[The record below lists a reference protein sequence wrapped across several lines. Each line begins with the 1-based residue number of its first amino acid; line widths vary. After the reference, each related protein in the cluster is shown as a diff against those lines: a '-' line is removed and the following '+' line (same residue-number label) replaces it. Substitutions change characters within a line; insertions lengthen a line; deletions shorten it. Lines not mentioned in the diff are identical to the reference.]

1 VSIHFSPVIAAQDRG
16 TGGAFSVKA
25 LDLARAGDS
34 ASPVLVL
41 DDFRVKGRPF
51 PPHPHAGFAAVT
63 YVFEDSPGGLR
74 SRDSLGNDVVTGP
87 GGIVWTQTGS
97 GLIHEELPADSQR
110 ELHGLQI
117 FVNLSSK
124 NRLAAPQMLRLESQQ
139 VPEWRS
145 EDGDRVRVLV
155 GSFQGISSALIPIEP
170 FHLLDVEL
178 HGEISFD
185 LPNAYNAVV
194 YVVDGSV
201 RVLADGRRQALSG
214 GNAVAL
220 GGTGGTVSLAALHP
234 THLFVLSGPLIGEPL
249 VVQGSFMMNTR
260 SQIDA
265 AINRFQSGKMGR
277 LAPFSNESSD

>member
-1 VSIHFSPVIAAQDRG
+1 MSIQFSPVIAAQNRG
-16 TGGAFSVKA
+16 TGSAFSVKA
-25 LDLARAGDS
+25 LDLAGAGDS
-34 ASPVLVL
+34 ASPVIVL
-41 DDFRVKGRPF
+41 DDFRVRGRPF

-97 GLIHEELPADSQR
+97 GLIHEELPADSNL

-124 NRLAAPQMLRLESQQ
+124 NRLAAPQMLRLEAHQ
-139 VPEWRS
+139 VPDWRS
-145 EDGDRVRVLV
+145 EHGDRVRVLV
-155 GSFQGISSALIPIEP
+155 GSFRGVSSALVPLEP
-170 FHLLDVEL
+170 FHLLDVEMRR
-178 HGEISFD
+178 EISFEIQ
-185 LPNAYNAVV
+185 NAYNAIV
-194 YVVDGSV
+194 YVVHGSV

-220 GGTGGTVSLAALHP
+220 SGSGGPVSLAALHP
-234 THLFVLSGPLIGEPL
+234 THLFILSGPLIDEPL

-260 SQIDA
+260 AQIDA
-265 AINRFQSGKMGR
+265 AINRFESGKMGR
-277 LAPFSNESSD
+277 LSPFSNESSD

>member
-1 VSIHFSPVIAAQDRG
+1 
-16 TGGAFSVKA
+16 
-25 LDLARAGDS
+25 
-34 ASPVLVL
+34 
-41 DDFRVKGRPF
+41 
-51 PPHPHAGFAAVT
+51 
-63 YVFEDSPGGLR
+63 
-74 SRDSLGNDVVTGP
+74 VVTGP

-97 GLIHEELPADSQR
+97 SLIHEELPAESDR

-124 NRLAAPQMLRLESQQ
+124 NRLAAPQMLRLEAHQ

-155 GSFQGISSALIPIEP
+155 GSFRGISSALIPLEP

-178 HGEISFD
+178 QGEISFD
-185 LPNAYNAVV
+185 LQSAYNAVV

-220 GGTGGTVSLAALHP
+220 YGTGGLVTVEALLP
-234 THLFVLSGPLIGEPL
+234 THVVMLSSAAIDEPL
-249 VVQGSFMMNTR
+249 VVHGSFIMNTR
-260 SQIDA
+260 SQINA
-265 AINRFQSGKMGR
+265 AIARYQSGEMGY
-277 LAPFSNESSD
+277 LAPFSND

>member
-1 VSIHFSPVIAAQDRG
+1 VSIQFSPVIAAQERG

-25 LDLARAGDS
+25 LDLAGAGDS

-41 DDFRVKGRPF
+41 DEFRVRGRPF

-74 SRDSLGNDVVTGP
+74 SRDSLGNDVITGP

-97 GLIHEELPADSQR
+97 GLIHEELPADSNL

-124 NRLAAPQMLRLESQQ
+124 NRLAAPQMLRLEAHR

-145 EDGDRVRVLV
+145 EEGDRVRVLV
-155 GSFQGISSALIPIEP
+155 GSFQGVSSALVPLEP

-178 HGEISFD
+178 QGEISFD

-194 YVVDGSV
+194 YVVDGSL
-201 RVLADGRRQALSG
+201 RVLADDRLQALSG
-214 GNAVAL
+214 STAVAL
-220 GGTGGTVSLAALHP
+220 GGTGGPVTLAALHP
-234 THLFVLSGPLIGEPL
+234 SHLVVLSGPLIGEPL
-249 VVQGSFMMNTR
+249 VVHGSFMMNTR

-265 AINRFQSGKMGR
+265 TINRFESGKMGH
-277 LAPFSNESSD
+277 LAPFSDD

>member
-1 VSIHFSPVIAAQDRG
+1 MSIRFSPVIAAQDRG
-16 TGGAFSVKA
+16 TGSTFSVKA
-25 LDLARAGDS
+25 LDLADVGDS
-34 ASPVLVL
+34 VSPVIVL

-97 GLIHEELPADSQR
+97 GLIHEELPADSNL

-124 NRLAAPQMLRLESQQ
+124 NRLAAPHMLRLEAHK

-155 GSFQGISSALIPIEP
+155 GLFKGMSSALVPLEP
-170 FHLLDVEL
+170 FHFLDVEL
-178 HGEISFD
+178 RREISFE
-185 LPNAYNAVV
+185 LQNAYNAVL

-214 GNAVAL
+214 GHAVAL
-220 GGTGGTVSLAALHP
+220 SGSGGPVSLAALHP

-249 VVQGSFMMNTR
+249 VVHGSFMMSTQ

-265 AINRFQSGKMGR
+265 AISRFQSGKMGH
-277 LAPFSNESSD
+277 LAPFSND

>member
-1 VSIHFSPVIAAQDRG
+1 MSIHFSPVIAAQDRG

-25 LDLARAGDS
+25 LDLAGAGDS
-34 ASPVLVL
+34 ASPVIVL
-41 DDFRVKGRPF
+41 DDFRVRGRPF

-97 GLIHEELPADSQR
+97 GLIHEELPADSNL

-124 NRLAAPQMLRLESQQ
+124 NRLAAPQMLRLEADQ
-139 VPEWRS
+139 VPEWRN

-155 GSFQGISSALIPIEP
+155 GSFRGISSALVPVEP
-170 FHLLDVEL
+170 FQLLDVEL
-178 HGEISFD
+178 QREIS
-185 LPNAYNAVV
+185 LELQSAYNAIV
-194 YVVDGSV
+194 YVVNGTA
-201 RVLADGRRQALSG
+201 RVLADGRNQTLSASH
-214 GNAVAL
+214 AVAL
-220 GGTGGTVSLAALHP
+220 TGSGGSITLAALHT
-234 THLFVLSGPLIGEPL
+234 THLFILSGASIREPL
-249 VVQGSFMMNTR
+249 VMHGSFIMNTQ

-265 AINRFQSGKMGR
+265 VVARYQSGKMGH
-277 LAPFSNESSD
+277 LAPFSTD

>member
-1 VSIHFSPVIAAQDRG
+1 VSIQFSPVIAAQERG

-25 LDLARAGDS
+25 LDLAGVGDS
-34 ASPVLVL
+34 ASPVIVL
-41 DDFRVKGRPF
+41 DDFRVSDRPF

-74 SRDSLGNDVVTGP
+74 SRDSLGNHVVTGP
-87 GGIVWTQTGS
+87 GGIVWTQTGR
-97 GLIHEELPADSQR
+97 GLIHEELPADSDR
-110 ELHGLQI
+110 EPHGLQI

-124 NRLAAPQMLRLESQQ
+124 NKLAAPQMLRLEAHQ

-155 GSFQGISSALIPIEP
+155 GSFRGISSALIPVEP

-178 HGEISFD
+178 QREISFE
-185 LPNAYNAVV
+185 LQNAYNAIV

-220 GGTGGTVSLAALHP
+220 SGGGGPVTLAAPHP
-234 THLFVLSGPLIGEPL
+234 SHLFMLSGPLIGEPL
-249 VVQGSFMMNTR
+249 VVHGSFMMNTR

-265 AINRFQSGKMGR
+265 AINRFESGKMGHV
-277 LAPFSNESSD
+277 APFSDD

>member
-1 VSIHFSPVIAAQDRG
+1 MAIQFSPVIAAQERG
-16 TGGAFSVKA
+16 AGGAFSVKA
-25 LDLARAGDS
+25 LDLAGAGDS
-34 ASPVLVL
+34 ASPVIVL
-41 DDFRVKGRPF
+41 DDFRVRGRPF

-63 YVFEDSPGGLR
+63 YVFEDSPAGLR

-97 GLIHEELPADSQR
+97 GLIHEELPADSNL

-117 FVNLSSK
+117 FVNPSSK
-124 NRLAAPQMLRLESQQ
+124 NRLAAPQMLRLEGHQ

-155 GSFQGISSALIPIEP
+155 GSFQGVSSALVPLEP

-178 HGEISFD
+178 QGQISFD
-185 LPNAYNAVV
+185 FPNAYNAVV

-201 RVLADGRRQALSG
+201 RVLADERRQALSG
-214 GNAVAL
+214 GTAVAL
-220 GGTGGTVSLAALHP
+220 GGTGGRVSLAALHP
-234 THLFVLSGPLIGEPL
+234 THLFVLSGPLIDEPL
-249 VVQGSFMMNTR
+249 VVHGSFMMNTR

-265 AINRFQSGKMGR
+265 AINRFQSGKMGH
-277 LAPFSNESSD
+277 LAPFSND